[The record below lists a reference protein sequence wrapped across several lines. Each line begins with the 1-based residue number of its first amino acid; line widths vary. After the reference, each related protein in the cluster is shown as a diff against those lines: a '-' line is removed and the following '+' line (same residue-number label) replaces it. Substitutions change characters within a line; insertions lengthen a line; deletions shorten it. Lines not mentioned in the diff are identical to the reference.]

1 MDESL
6 ASQFP
11 PRCLPP
17 HRCRARRCLDR
28 SISGEHKP
36 VDVSAPLLELLHGID
51 FAFEEKSHRPATP
64 QTDQE
69 RYAAALAAIG
79 RFLSKIDPTH
89 ADRFFDLSDAF
100 ADQSIGAR
108 RR

>member
-1 MDESL
+1 M
-6 ASQFP
+6 
-11 PRCLPP
+11 
-17 HRCRARRCLDR
+17 
-28 SISGEHKP
+28 SGEHKP